1 MARLAAAAVPAGLGG
16 WAAEAAGVPLAW
28 LVGAMLA
35 TAALTL
41 AGVTVTMPRSFY
53 RAGQLT
59 VAVAVGLTVSA
70 EVARVIAPHL
80 PVLILGALASVGIG
94 RLLAE
99 PLCRLGGLDR
109 GTAHFAMIPA
119 GISEMGE
126 LAGRRGGDTGAVATF
141 HTLRVMVVV
150 LVLPPLMLALFGT
163 GGGNAAGTAG
173 AFDGALLGAL
183 GAGVLAALAGGRA
196 GMPAAWFVAPMIAV
210 AVLSGAGLIEARA
223 PAPLLAVAQVA
234 LGLALGS
241 RFRRATVARLPRAL
255 SVGIPLMVVHGA
267 LMAALAWA
275 AATAAGFDLRSVL
288 LGLAT
293 GGTAEMVLTAKI
305 VGADAALVA
314 AYQVTRGLLGNL
326 LADPLYRLTVAVR
339 PDKVDP

>member
-1 MARLAAAAVPAGLGG
+1 MVRLAAAALPAALGG
-16 WAAEAAGVPLAW
+16 WLAETAGVPLAW
-28 LVGAMLA
+28 LVGAMLV

-41 AGVTVTMPRSFY
+41 AGVSVEMPRSFY

-80 PVLILGALASVGIG
+80 PVLLLGALASIGIG

-99 PLCRLGGLDR
+99 PLCRAGGLDR
-109 GTAHFAMIPA
+109 GTAHFAMVPA
-119 GISEMGE
+119 GISEMGD
-126 LAGRRGGDTGAVATF
+126 LAGRRGGDVGAVATF
-141 HTLRVMVVV
+141 HTVRVMVVV
-150 LVLPPLMLALFGT
+150 LVLPVLMLALFGR
-163 GGGNAAGTAG
+163 GAAPAATSPG
-173 AFDGALLGAL
+173 AFDAAL
-183 GAGVLAALAGGRA
+183 LAALAAGVAAAVVAGRI

-210 AVLSGAGLIEARA
+210 AVLSGAGLIEGRA
-223 PAPLLAVAQVA
+223 PGLLLAVAQVA
-234 LGLALGS
+234 LGLALGA
-241 RFRRATVARLPRAL
+241 RFRRDTVARLPRAL
-255 SVGIPLMVVHGA
+255 GIGIPLMAVHGVA
-267 LMAALAWA
+267 MAALAWA

-339 PDKVDP
+339 PEKVDP